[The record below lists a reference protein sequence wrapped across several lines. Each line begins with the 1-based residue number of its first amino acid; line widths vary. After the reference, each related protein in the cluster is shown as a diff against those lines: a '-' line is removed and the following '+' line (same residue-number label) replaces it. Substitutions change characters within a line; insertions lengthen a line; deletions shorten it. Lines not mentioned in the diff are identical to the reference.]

1 MHAFQ
6 RKALLVFL
14 ALLVASLVLGVAGY
28 RRSFLEVALLSGPGD
43 GQAAWRVRPGV
54 DASPGSTSNVRVL
67 DDGRRLRLA
76 LNVASGTAYPFA
88 EANLFFLGADGEPL
102 HADLTR
108 YASVSFVATC
118 APQNTLSL
126 VAPTFEEGLSRRGD
140 LASYRSL
147 FSFFSCSEQGSRV
160 ELDLTRMETPQW
172 WFADAGLP
180 LSRQSYRLDQVPKL
194 AIGSTFQSQRDVP
207 LVVDVS
213 SLALHGRDLRWIVV
227 PGAVLLLAW
236 AGFGLWLF
244 RFHAQ
249 SLRRELQDKLQKD
262 LPIVAVQQL
271 SLELPLEPRRDREKA
286 AILQAMASRY
296 AEAGLD
302 LEAVVQAAGVNRN
315 KVNEILKAELGFTF
329 TGYLNKLRLTEAARL
344 LAEKGSATV
353 SEVAYTVGYNNAS
366 YFNKLFRQEYG
377 CTPKAFRASLASAPD
392 AARGHDTCADTS
404 GTIAA
409 TIRMSHAMGGG
420 APYAGA
426 SPGSPREFDP

>member
-14 ALLVASLVLGVAGY
+14 ALLAASLVLGTACY
-28 RRSFLEVALLSGPGD
+28 RRSFLEVALLTGTGD
-43 GQAAWRVRPGV
+43 GQAALRVRPDV
-54 DASPGSTSNVRVL
+54 DASAGGASNVRVL

-76 LNVASGTAYPFA
+76 LTVGSGTTYPYA
-88 EANLFFLGADGEPL
+88 EANLFFLGTDGEPV

-108 YASVSFVATC
+108 YTSASFIATC

-126 VAPTFEEGLSRRGD
+126 VAPTFEEGLSRRDD
-140 LASYRSL
+140 LASYRAPS
-147 FSFFSCSEQGSRV
+147 SFFSCSEQGSRV
-160 ELDLTRMETPQW
+160 ELDLTRMDTPQW
-172 WFADAGLP
+172 WFAQAGLP

-194 AIGSTFQSQRDVP
+194 AIGSTFQTPRDVP

-213 SLALHGRDLRWIVV
+213 ALTLHGRDLRWIAV
-227 PGAVLLLAW
+227 PGVILLLAW

-244 RFHAQ
+244 RFHARA
-249 SLRRELQDKLQKD
+249 LRRELQDKLQKD
-262 LPIVAVQQL
+262 LPLVAVQQL

-296 AEAGLD
+296 FDPGLD

-377 CTPKAFRASLASAPD
+377 CTPKAFRASLANAPD
-392 AARGHDTCADTS
+392 TAQGHDTCADTS

-409 TIRMSHAMGGG
+409 TIRMTHAMGGG

>member
-6 RKALLVFL
+6 RRALLAFV
-14 ALLVASLVLGVAGY
+14 ALLVASVLLGLAGY

-43 GQAAWRVRPGV
+43 GQAAWRVRPGG
-54 DASPGSTSNVRVL
+54 DASAGGASNVQVL
-67 DDGRRLRLA
+67 DDGRRLRMA
-76 LNVASGTAYPFA
+76 LTVASGTAYPYA
-88 EANLFFLGADGEPL
+88 EANLFFLGADGEPA

-118 APQNTLSL
+118 APRNTLAL

-140 LASYRSL
+140 PASYRSPS
-147 FSFFSCSEQGSRV
+147 SFFSCSKQGSLV

-172 WFADAGLP
+172 WFAHSGLP
-180 LSRQSYRLDQVPKL
+180 LSSQAYRLDQVPKL
-194 AIGSTFQSQRDVP
+194 AIGSTFQTPRDVP

-213 SLALHGRDLRWIVV
+213 SLTLHGRDLRWIFV
-227 PGAVLLLAW
+227 PGAFLLFAW

-244 RFHAQ
+244 RAHALA
-249 SLRRELQDKLQKD
+249 LRLELQDKLQKD
-262 LPIVAVQQL
+262 LPIVAYQQL

-296 AEAGLD
+296 AEADLD

-377 CTPKAFRASLASAPD
+377 CTPKAFRASLAGAPD
-392 AARGHDTCADTS
+392 AVPGHDTCADTS
-404 GTIAA
+404 GTIAS
-409 TIRMSHAMGGG
+409 TIRMDHAMAGS
-420 APYAGA
+420 APYAGR
-426 SPGSPREFDP
+426 SSPRKFDP

>member
-6 RKALLVFL
+6 RRALLAFL
-14 ALLVASLVLGVAGY
+14 ALLMASLVLGTTGY

-43 GQAAWRVRPGV
+43 DRAAWRVRPDV
-54 DASPGSTSNVRVL
+54 DASAGGASSVRVL
-67 DDGRRLRLA
+67 DDGRRLRIA
-76 LNVASGTAYPFA
+76 LNVASGTAYPYA
-88 EANLFFLGADGEPL
+88 EANLFFLGPSGEPA

-108 YASVSFVATC
+108 YASVSFIATC

-140 LASYRSL
+140 LASYRAPS
-147 FSFFSCSEQGSRV
+147 SFFSCSEQGSRI

-172 WFADAGLP
+172 WFAQAGLP
-180 LSRQSYRLDQVPKL
+180 LSRQAYRLDQVPKL
-194 AIGSTFQSQRDVP
+194 AIGSTFQTPRNLP

-213 SLALHGRDLRWIVV
+213 GLTLHGRDLRWILA
-227 PGAVLLLAW
+227 PGAALLLAW
-236 AGFGLWLF
+236 VGFGLWLF
-244 RFHAQ
+244 RAHARA
-249 SLRRELQDKLQKD
+249 LRLELQDKLQKD
-262 LPIVAVQQL
+262 LPIVAYQQL
-271 SLELPLEPRRDREKA
+271 SLELPLAPRRDREKA

-296 AEAGLD
+296 AEADLD
-302 LEAVVQAAGVNRN
+302 LDAVVQAAGVNRN

-329 TGYLNKLRLTEAARL
+329 TGYLNKLRLAEAARL

-353 SEVAYTVGYNNAS
+353 SEIAYAVGYNNAS
-366 YFNKLFRQEYG
+366 YFNKLFKEEYG
-377 CTPKAFRASLASAPD
+377 CTPKAFRASLAGAPG
-392 AARGHDTCADTS
+392 AAPQADTS

-409 TIRMSHAMGGG
+409 TIRMAHAVGAG